1 MRLLQVLGPGCPKCE
16 KLADSVQ
23 TAADEAGMEY
33 QLEKITDITRIMEL
47 RVMTTPALIVDGEVK
62 VVGRVPSV
70 EELKKII
77 AGA

>member
-16 KLADSVQ
+16 KLADNVR
-23 TAADEAGMEY
+23 TAARESGVEF
-33 QLEKITDITRIMEL
+33 QLEKITDITRIMDF

-62 VVGRVPSV
+62 VVGKVPTV
-70 EELKKII
+70 DELKTMI